1 VDSGPVLAQARVA
14 IHADDTA
21 GTLTRRLVEAG
32 MPLLPKA
39 LDGLLNDAPGI
50 DLDMSISSYRTSI
63 GHRALDEAA
72 SAEEAER
79 MVRAGAPNMLPW
91 VMRDGRAAY
100 VSAARVANAASADG
114 VEVMHFP
121 TGDLL
126 LVQTM
131 DTCGCHHNTND
142 CAHRRSQNV
151 TGR

>member
-1 VDSGPVLAQARVA
+1 
-14 IHADDTA
+14 
-21 GTLTRRLVEAG
+21 

-39 LDGLLNDAPGI
+39 IDGLLHDAAGI
-50 DLDMSISSYRTSI
+50 ELDQSISSYRTSI
-63 GHRALDEAA
+63 GHRSLEEAA

-100 VSAARVANAASADG
+100 VSAARVANGTPAEWRAGRPLPRRVTSCSL
-114 VEVMHFP
+114 E
-121 TGDLL
+121 
-126 LVQTM
+126 TM

-142 CAHRRSQNV
+142 CAHRRSQTV

>member
-1 VDSGPVLAQARVA
+1 
-14 IHADDTA
+14 
-21 GTLTRRLVEAG
+21 
-32 MPLLPKA
+32 MPLLPQA
-39 LDGLLNDAPGI
+39 LEGLMHNAAGI
-50 DLDMSISSYRTSI
+50 ELDQSISSYRTSI
-63 GHRALDEAA
+63 GHRSLEEAA

-100 VSAARVANAASADG
+100 VSAARVANGSPVDG
-114 VEVMHFP
+114 VPIVHFP

-126 LVQTM
+126 LLGTM

-142 CAHRRSQNV
+142 CAHRRSQTV